1 MTGLLDISDVEVE
14 YRSRGRGRVLAVAG
28 VSLDVAAGQ
37 IVGLVGES
45 GCGKSSLA
53 RVAVGLT
60 PPSAGAVRFA
70 GQPVTPLGWRR
81 RPETEIGLQMV
92 FQNPYASLNPRRTI
106 GAQLLDGIPAT
117 VTGATARRD
126 RVRELLDRVGMPTTA
141 AERYP
146 HQFSGGQRQRLAI
159 ARALAPQPRMI
170 IADEPVTAL
179 DASSQAQVVNLLVG
193 LVRDLDMGMLFIS
206 HDLALVH
213 EIADIT
219 AVMYL
224 GRIVESAPT
233 RELWRDPRH
242 PYTRALI
249 DAVPRIGPIPQLPA
263 TLAGEVPDP
272 ANAPA
277 GCRFRPRCPHAFAP
291 CGDQPPTLD
300 LGGRSAACWLNDPTM
315 ALATVPAN

>member
-1 MTGLLDISDVEVE
+1 MQVE
-14 YRSRGRGRVLAVAG
+14 YRSRGNGRVRAVAG
-28 VSLDVAAGQ
+28 VSLDVAPGQ

-60 PPSAGAVRFA
+60 PPSAGEVSFA
-70 GQPVTPLGWRR
+70 GRPITPLGWRR

-106 GAQLLDGIPAT
+106 GAQLLDGVPAT
-117 VTGATARRD
+117 VTGAARTD
-126 RVRELLDRVGMPTTA
+126 RVIELLDRVGMPAEA
-141 AERYP
+141 ADRYP

-193 LVRDLDMGMLFIS
+193 LVRELDMGMLFIS

-213 EIADIT
+213 EIADVT

-224 GRIVESAPT
+224 GRIVETAPT
-233 RELWRDPRH
+233 RDLWRDPRH

-249 DAVPRIGPIPQLPA
+249 DAVPQIGPTPRLPA

-272 ANAPA
+272 ANAPT
-277 GCRFRPRCPHAFAP
+277 GCRFRPRCAHAFAP

-300 LGGRSAACWLNDPTM
+300 LGGRSAACWLNDP
-315 ALATVPAN
+315 ATAPAAVAAP

>member
-1 MTGLLDISDVEVE
+1 MTLLDIDGVHVEHKP
-14 YRSRGRGRVLAVAG
+14 RGRAPVRAVAG
-28 VSLDVAAGQ
+28 VDLSVAPGQ

-53 RVAVGLT
+53 RVAAGLT
-60 PPSAGAVRFA
+60 APSAGEVRYA
-70 GQPVTPLGWRR
+70 GRPVTPLGWRR
-81 RPETEIGLQMV
+81 RTADQVGLQMV
-92 FQNPYASLNPRRTI
+92 FQNPYASLNPRRAV
-106 GAQLLDGIPAT
+106 GEQLLDGVPAE
-117 VTGATARRD
+117 VTGAARSARLN
-126 RVRELLDRVGMPTTA
+126 ELLERVGMPA
-141 AERYP
+141 AAASRYP

-159 ARALAPQPRMI
+159 ARALAPQPRVI

-193 LVRDLDMGMLFIS
+193 LVRELGMGMLFIS

-213 EIADIT
+213 EIADVT

-224 GRIVESAPT
+224 GKIVETAPT
-233 RELWRDPRH
+233 RQLWAQPHH

-249 DAVPRIGPIPQLPA
+249 DAVPRISTEPVLPA

-277 GCRFRPRCPHAFAP
+277 GCRFAPRCPHAFDRCATE
-291 CGDQPPTLD
+291 PPTVAI
-300 LGGRSAACWLNDPTM
+300 GPSAGVACWLHQ
-315 ALATVPAN
+315 PAPQTARL